1 MSMAKKLDST
11 TRLEAF
17 SDGVMAVI
25 ITIMVLE
32 LKVPHENGL
41 ASLYAVMP
49 TLLVYLLSF
58 TFVGIYWVN
67 HDHLLKRIEGTDKVT
82 LYANLFFLFCLSLL
96 PFFTSYVL
104 EKGQDGLS
112 VEIYALSMVLTGFSF
127 FLLRMAIMLNLKYF
141 GELKAEDR
149 QAQRKH
155 LASLAIYL
163 AAAALANW
171 HPRFAMGV
179 IALVTLIWIVPNLT
193 APVCEESSANASPQ

>member
-1 MSMAKKLDST
+1 MAKKLDST

-41 ASLYAVMP
+41 PSLYAVMP

-104 EKGQDGLS
+104 EKSQDGLS
-112 VEIYALSMVLTGFSF
+112 VAIYALSMVLTGFSF
-127 FLLRMAIMLNLKYF
+127 FLLRMAIMRNLKYF
-141 GELKAEDR
+141 GELKAEDL
-149 QAQRKH
+149 QAQKKH
-155 LASLAIYL
+155 LASLGLYL
-163 AAAALANW
+163 AAAVLADW
-171 HPRFAMGV
+171 HPKFAMGV
-179 IALVTLIWIVPNLT
+179 IAIVTLIWIVPNLT
-193 APVCEESSANASPQ
+193 SPVCEESSAAARPD

>member
-1 MSMAKKLDST
+1 MTMTKKLDST

-41 ASLYAVMP
+41 GSLYTVMP

-67 HDHLLKRIEGTDKVT
+67 HDHLLKRIEGTDKVM

-104 EKGQDGLS
+104 EKGIDRLS
-112 VEIYALSMVLTGFSF
+112 VAIYALSMVLTGFSF
-127 FLLRMAIMLNLKYF
+127 FLLRVAIMRNLKYF
-141 GELKAEDR
+141 GKLKFEDM

-155 LASLAIYL
+155 LASLALYVVAAGL
-163 AAAALANW
+163 ADW
-171 HPRFAMGV
+171 HPEFAMGV
-179 IALVTLIWIVPNLT
+179 IALVTLIWIVPNLRS
-193 APVCEESSANASPQ
+193 PVCEGQASAATRE

>member
-1 MSMAKKLDST
+1 MGKKLDST

-104 EKGQDGLS
+104 EKRQDGLS
-112 VEIYALSMVLTGFSF
+112 VAIYALSMVLTGFSF
-127 FLLRMAIMLNLKYF
+127 FLLRMAIMRNLRYF
-141 GELKAEDR
+141 GELQEEDTQAR
-149 QAQRKH
+149 QKH
-155 LASLAIYL
+155 LASLALYL
-163 AAAALANW
+163 AAAALATW
-171 HPRFAMGV
+171 HPKFALGV
-179 IALVTLIWIVPNLT
+179 IAIVTLIWILPNL
-193 APVCEESSANASPQ
+193 ASPLHGESAATAKKD